1 MLVIDRLG
9 RAAVALLVAA
19 VVAGCSSG
27 GNDDP
32 APDRTLLDV
41 NEMRGALLQAAEIG
55 PTWQAPDASS
65 DPNRLV
71 SICGGTATAPPMP
84 PGATVV
90 TAPFVDEGNAGA
102 QTLEQTA
109 LIYADRGG
117 AQAGLTVLRAVADK
131 CPRSVSVP
139 AAVTTDRSEPAYT
152 ETVQVQPLSQRAW
165 SGFVVIRHK
174 LYEKAHPGT
183 ADTAVAVL
191 ANRNVVLVDGYA
203 IYRLGA
209 ASDGSQFTADWQK
222 LVGTVVNRVG

>member
-1 MLVIDRLG
+1 MLLIDRLA
-9 RAAVALLVAA
+9 RAAAALSVAA

-27 GNDDP
+27 GDDP

-55 PTWQAPDASS
+55 PTWQAPDTPG

-71 SICGGTATAPPMP
+71 SICGGASTAPPVP

-90 TAPFVDEGNAGA
+90 AAPFVDEGNAGA

-109 LIYADRGG
+109 LVYPDSSG
-117 AQAGLTVLRAVADK
+117 AQAGLTAIRAVADK
-131 CPRSVSVP
+131 CPRTVSVP
-139 AAVTTDRSEPAYT
+139 AAVTADRSEPAYT
-152 ETVQVQPLSQRAW
+152 ETVEVQPLSQRAW

-174 LYEKAHPGT
+174 QYEKGHPGT

-191 ANRNVVLVDGYA
+191 GNRNVALVDAYA

-209 ASDGSQFTADWQK
+209 PSAGSQFSADWQK

>member
-1 MLVIDRLG
+1 MPVIDRFA
-9 RAAVALLVAA
+9 RAVVALLAAAA
-19 VVAGCSSG
+19 VGGCSSG
-27 GNDDP
+27 GDDP

-55 PTWQAPDASS
+55 PTWQAPDAAS

-71 SICGGTATAPPMP
+71 SICGGTSTAPPVP

-90 TAPFVDEGNAGA
+90 TAPFVDEGDAGA

-109 LIYADRGG
+109 LIYADPGG
-117 AQAGLTVLRAVADK
+117 AQAGLSALRALAEK

-139 AAVTTDRSEPAYT
+139 KAVTADRSEPAYA
-152 ETVQVQPLSQRAW
+152 ETVGVQPLRQRAW

-174 LYEKAHPGT
+174 QYEKAHPGT

-191 ANRNVVLVDGYA
+191 ANRNVVLVDTYA

-209 ASDGSQFTADWQK
+209 ASSGSQFTADWQK
-222 LVGTVVNRVG
+222 LIGTVVNRVG